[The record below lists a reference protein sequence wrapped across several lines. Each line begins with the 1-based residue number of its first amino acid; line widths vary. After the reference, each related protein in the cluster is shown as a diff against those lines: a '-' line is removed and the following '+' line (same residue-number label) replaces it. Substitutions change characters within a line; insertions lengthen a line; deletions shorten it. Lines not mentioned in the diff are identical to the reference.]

1 MVSILRWFTFSQ
13 ADIQDLK
20 SKLRAGKNEKSEGY
34 QKFAAAQFYEN
45 LTKEQYAGSYRPR
58 LSIFNSSRD
67 ALNPFVNAE
76 TLRNRLW
83 VIDHYRFRYGAAHTY
98 WLHSFLSRSLN
109 KVNKYKFNYLLKAF
123 LAYNVYARYQTYKY
137 VDDMTFMSESQRGM
151 HRGPIAIS
159 AAVLG
164 ATCLLIWK

>member
-1 MVSILRWFTFSQ
+1 LQ
-13 ADIQDLK
+13 ANIHDLK
-20 SKLRAGKNEKSEGY
+20 SKLKAGKNEKSEGY

-83 VIDHYRFRYGAAHTY
+83 VIDHYRFRYGASHTY
-98 WLHSFLSRSLN
+98 WVHTALSRAF
-109 KVNKYKFNYLLKAF
+109 KRVNTYKFNYLLKAF
-123 LAYNVYARYQTYKY
+123 LAYNVYSRYQTYKY
-137 VDDMTFMSESQRGM
+137 VDDMTFMSETQRGM
-151 HRGPIAIS
+151 YRFPIVAGT
-159 AAVLG
+159 AAFG
-164 ATCLLIWK
+164 AVCLLI

>member
-1 MVSILRWFTFSQ
+1 M
-13 ADIQDLK
+13 K
-20 SKLRAGKNEKSEGY
+20 AGKNEKSEGY

-98 WLHSFLSRSLN
+98 WVHTFLSKTFKN
-109 KVNKYKFNYLLKAF
+109 VNKYKFNYLLKAF
-123 LAYNVYARYQTYKY
+123 LAYNVYSRY
-137 VDDMTFMSESQRGM
+137 
-151 HRGPIAIS
+151 
-159 AAVLG
+159 
-164 ATCLLIWK
+164 